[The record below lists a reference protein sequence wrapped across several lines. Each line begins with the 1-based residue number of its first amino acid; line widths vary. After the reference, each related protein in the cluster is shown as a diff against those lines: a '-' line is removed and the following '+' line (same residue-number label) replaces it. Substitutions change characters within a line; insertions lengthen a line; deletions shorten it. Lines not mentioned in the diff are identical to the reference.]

1 MNKEGYRLDSAA
13 LTQLMMYKS
22 MPNET
27 DQIDHNDTN
36 NFMDNS
42 LQQVVSSLN
51 DGAPSEENLMD
62 ELLNGDQS
70 AIPFQERRRGAYRQP
85 TLFNN

>member
-1 MNKEGYRLDSAA
+1 MNKKEGLRLDSAA
-13 LTQLMMYKS
+13 LSKLMMQKS
-22 MPNET
+22 NDI

-51 DGAPSEENLMD
+51 DGVPSDNENMVE
-62 ELLNGDQS
+62 ELLNAESNSYQD
-70 AIPFQERRRGAYRQP
+70 RRRGAQR
-85 TLFNN
+85 